1 MPLASPVR
9 EQVREYIRREGLMR
23 AGDRVGV
30 GVSGGAD
37 SVALLRLLL
46 DLGAELGVVLS
57 MLHFHHGIRGAEA
70 DADQQFVAQLA
81 AAHGLEL
88 NGEAG
93 DSPAHAAACGLSL
106 EAAARDLRYA
116 WFRNLLSRGTVNR
129 IATAHTL
136 DDQAETVLMRMLRG
150 AGPRGMAGI
159 YPELVWKRATPPAR
173 QAPEPPAGE
182 GAGFH
187 TSIVRPLLRTRRSEL
202 VEYLRAR
209 GQAWREDLSNLDT
222 RYLRNRIRR
231 ELVPLLERDFNP
243 QVAEVLAKQAEIARA
258 EEEFWQERVSQL
270 LPTVLSSAAS
280 RKGAVA
286 LSPDALLAQPLALR
300 RRLLRTAAESAG
312 LRLEFDEGEELLR
325 LAAGHAGGSRALPQG
340 WRAARG
346 PRELRIEKQ
355 MPAEEPATGYEYRL
369 PVPGEVVVAEIG
381 SLIRASLVPPLASGG
396 EYNALLPDAPAAE
409 LMVRNWRAGD
419 RFQPAHTR
427 TPKKVKTL
435 LQEKRVAR
443 LERRLWPVVL
453 SGGTIIWMRGFPA
466 PAPATPVRV
475 RIEEIMEPR
484 TSESP
489 NP

>member
-1 MPLASPVR
+1 
-9 EQVREYIRREGLMR
+9 
-23 AGDRVGV
+23 
-30 GVSGGAD
+30 
-37 SVALLRLLL
+37 
-46 DLGAELGVVLS
+46 
-57 MLHFHHGIRGAEA
+57 
-70 DADQQFVAQLA
+70 
-81 AAHGLEL
+81 
-88 NGEAG
+88 
-93 DSPAHAAACGLSL
+93 
-106 EAAARDLRYA
+106 
-116 WFRNLLSRGTVNR
+116 
-129 IATAHTL
+129 
-136 DDQAETVLMRMLRG
+136 
-150 AGPRGMAGI
+150 
-159 YPELVWKRATPPAR
+159 
-173 QAPEPPAGE
+173 
-182 GAGFH
+182 
-187 TSIVRPLLRTRRSEL
+187 
-202 VEYLRAR
+202 
-209 GQAWREDLSNLDT
+209 
-222 RYLRNRIRR
+222 
-231 ELVPLLERDFNP
+231 LVPLLERDFNP